1 MLLNKLLNV
10 LFIQPTYTV
19 TFLSVYISLFLARRV
34 IEADTKFNRGEC
46 SSFLQSLTNCWYTR
60 SWHAPFFCVISDL
73 ITTRQFNWTN
83 ISKDEK
89 VNINYVIFSFIFF
102 LESPLFI
109 NNAMIKLHDT
119 QVVVTW
125 RTLPGHVDYGLIIWS
140 LLGHLSD
147 CFITWRVSL
156 M

>member
-1 MLLNKLLNV
+1 MYCLSSLLRLSH
-10 LFIQPTYTV
+10 FIS
-19 TFLSVYISLFLARRV
+19 LYISLLSQESERLKQPLNSLGVSAACFCNLWQIVDTR
-34 IEADTKFNRGEC
+34 EADMH
-46 SSFLQSLTNCWYTR
+46 L
-60 SWHAPFFCVISDL
+60 FFCVISDL

>member
-1 MLLNKLLNV
+1 LLNV

-34 IEADTKFNRGEC
+34 IEADTKFSRGEC
-46 SSFLQSLTNCWYTR
+46 SSFFAIFDKLLIHEKLTCT
-60 SWHAPFFCVISDL
+60 PFLCVISDL

-119 QVVVTW
+119 QIVVTW

-140 LLGHLSD
+140 VLEHLSD